1 MSKFTTKSRKG
12 GSRKSR
18 RTQKRV
24 GGEMFGSTAPV
35 ILPWDSIFTATRKEK
50 MFTVYNLI
58 HIPPTMGGKRIMILN
73 YNKMNRGVQAMAKA
87 SILEKFKKIGIEPFT
102 KDTVTNKPV
111 PIFAVAKD
119 VFNQD
124 HWSNT
129 NIVTFTFGNEDVLES
144 VNIKGKDGF
153 NKEIE
158 LEGNVHLANIYQMMK
173 KDYEDNNLLSDV
185 MNYTPPNPTEA

>member
-18 RTQKRV
+18 KSHKSRKSRKSRKSQKRV
-24 GGEMFGSTAPV
+24 GGGM
-35 ILPWDSIFTATRKEK
+35 LPWDKKFTATRKEK
-50 MFTVYNLI
+50 MMTVYDFTHN
-58 HIPPTMGGKRIMILN
+58 PPTDEGGKRIMILDYKN
-73 YNKMNRGVQAMAKA
+73 MNRFVQAMAKA

-158 LEGNVHLANIYQMMK
+158 LEGNVNLANIYQMMK
-173 KDYEDNNLLSDV
+173 KDYEDNNLLSNV
-185 MNYTPPNPTEA
+185 VQV

>member
-35 ILPWDSIFTATRKEK
+35 TLPWDSIFTATRKHN
-50 MFTVYNLI
+50 MLTVYNLI
-58 HIPPTMGGKRIMILN
+58 HIPPTMGGKRLIILN
-73 YNKMNRGVQAMAKA
+73 YNKMNTVVQAKAKT
-87 SILEKFKKIGIEPFT
+87 SILEKLKTIGIDLTTTKEPM
-102 KDTVTNKPV
+102 
-111 PIFAVAKD
+111 FAVAKGGLSG
-119 VFNQD
+119 NEY
-124 HWSNT
+124 WSNS

-185 MNYTPPNPTEA
+185 MNYTPPNPTEL